1 MRSFLMPVDKK
12 LVEKI
17 SKLSRLNID
26 ESKINEFVSNFE
38 EILNYIDLLE
48 QVPDNSNQNEEDL
61 TSDYATR
68 DDSIIEKLSND
79 EVLMNAKNKDGNF
92 FAVKKVID
100 EE

>member
-1 MRSFLMPVDKK
+1 MPVDKE

-26 ESKINEFVSNFE
+26 ESKINDFVSNFE
-38 EILNYIDLLE
+38 EILNYINLLE
-48 QVPDNSNQNEEDL
+48 QVPDNDKQNGEDL
-61 TSDYATR
+61 ISDYATR
-68 DDSIIEKLSND
+68 DDSVIEKLSNE

-92 FAVKKVID
+92 FTVKKVID

>member
-1 MRSFLMPVDKK
+1 MPVDKK

-26 ESKINEFVSNFE
+26 ESKINDFVLNFE

-48 QVPDNSNQNEEDL
+48 QVPDNSNQNQEDL

>member
-1 MRSFLMPVDKK
+1 MPVDKK

-26 ESKINEFVSNFE
+26 ESKINDFVSNFE

-48 QVPDNSNQNEEDL
+48 QVPDNSNQNQEDL

-68 DDSIIEKLSND
+68 DDNIIEKLSND

>member
-1 MRSFLMPVDKK
+1 MPVDKK

-26 ESKINEFVSNFE
+26 ESKINDFVLNFE

-48 QVPDNSNQNEEDL
+48 QVPDSSDQNQEDL

>member
-26 ESKINEFVSNFE
+26 ESKINDFVSNFE

>member
-1 MRSFLMPVDKK
+1 MPVDKE

-26 ESKINEFVSNFE
+26 KSKINDFVSNFE
-38 EILNYIDLLE
+38 EILNYINLLE
-48 QVPDNSNQNEEDL
+48 QVPDNDKQNEEDL
-61 TSDYATR
+61 ISDYATR
-68 DDSIIEKLSND
+68 DDSVIEKLSNE

-92 FAVKKVID
+92 FTVKKVID

>member
-1 MRSFLMPVDKK
+1 MPVDKK

-26 ESKINEFVSNFE
+26 ESKINDFVSNFE

-79 EVLMNAKNKDGNF
+79 EVLMNAKNKDGKF

>member
-26 ESKINEFVSNFE
+26 ESKINDFVLNFE

-48 QVPDNSNQNEEDL
+48 QVPDNSNQNQEDL

>member
-1 MRSFLMPVDKK
+1 MPIDKK

-26 ESKINEFVSNFE
+26 ESKINDFVSNFE

-48 QVPDNSNQNEEDL
+48 QVPDNSNKNKEDL

>member
-1 MRSFLMPVDKK
+1 MPVDKE

-26 ESKINEFVSNFE
+26 ESKINDFVSNFE
-38 EILNYIDLLE
+38 EILNYINLLE
-48 QVPDNSNQNEEDL
+48 QAPDNDKQNEEDL
-61 TSDYATR
+61 ISDYATR
-68 DDSIIEKLSND
+68 DDSVIEKLSNE

-92 FAVKKVID
+92 FTVKKVID

>member
-1 MRSFLMPVDKK
+1 MPVDKE

-26 ESKINEFVSNFE
+26 ESKINDFVSNFE
-38 EILNYIDLLE
+38 EILNYINLLE
-48 QVPDNSNQNEEDL
+48 QVPDNNKQNEEDL
-61 TSDYATR
+61 ISEYATR
-68 DDSIIEKLSND
+68 DDSVIEKLSNK

-92 FAVKKVID
+92 FRVKKVID

>member
-1 MRSFLMPVDKK
+1 MPVDKE

-26 ESKINEFVSNFE
+26 ESKINDFVSNFE
-38 EILNYIDLLE
+38 EILNYINLLE
-48 QVPDNSNQNEEDL
+48 QVPDNNKQNEEDL
-61 TSDYATR
+61 ISDYATR
-68 DDSIIEKLSND
+68 DDSVIEKLSNK

-92 FAVKKVID
+92 FTVKKVID

>member
-1 MRSFLMPVDKK
+1 MPVDKK

-26 ESKINEFVSNFE
+26 ESKINDFVSNFE
-38 EILNYIDLLE
+38 EILNYINLLE
-48 QVPDNSNQNEEDL
+48 QVPDNSNQNQEDL

>member
-1 MRSFLMPVDKK
+1 MPVDKK

-26 ESKINEFVSNFE
+26 ESKINDFVSNFE

-48 QVPDNSNQNEEDL
+48 QVPDNSNQNKEDL

>member
-1 MRSFLMPVDKK
+1 MPVDKE

-26 ESKINEFVSNFE
+26 ESKINDFVSNFE
-38 EILNYIDLLE
+38 EILNYINQLE
-48 QVPDNSNQNEEDL
+48 QVPDNDKQNEEDL
-61 TSDYATR
+61 ISDYATR
-68 DDSIIEKLSND
+68 DDSVIEKLSNE

-92 FAVKKVID
+92 FTVKKVID

>member
-1 MRSFLMPVDKK
+1 MPVDKE

-26 ESKINEFVSNFE
+26 ESKINDFVLNFE
-38 EILNYIDLLE
+38 EILNYINLLE
-48 QVPDNSNQNEEDL
+48 QVPDNDKQNEEDL
-61 TSDYATR
+61 ISDYATR
-68 DDSIIEKLSND
+68 DDSVIEKLSNE

-92 FAVKKVID
+92 FTVKKVID

>member
-1 MRSFLMPVDKK
+1 MPVDKE

-26 ESKINEFVSNFE
+26 ESKINDFVSNFE
-38 EILNYIDLLE
+38 EILNYINLLE
-48 QVPDNSNQNEEDL
+48 QVPDNNKQNEEDL
-61 TSDYATR
+61 ISEYSTR
-68 DDSIIEKLSND
+68 DDSVIEKLSNE

-92 FAVKKVID
+92 FTVKKVID

>member
-26 ESKINEFVSNFE
+26 ESKINDFVSNFE

-68 DDSIIEKLSND
+68 DDSIVEKLSND

>member
-1 MRSFLMPVDKK
+1 MPVDKE

-26 ESKINEFVSNFE
+26 ESKINDFVSNFE
-38 EILNYIDLLE
+38 EILNYINLLE
-48 QVPDNSNQNEEDL
+48 QVPDNNKQNEEDL
-61 TSDYATR
+61 ISEYATR
-68 DDSIIEKLSND
+68 DDSVIEKLSNK

-92 FAVKKVID
+92 FTVKKVID

>member
-1 MRSFLMPVDKK
+1 MPVDKK

-26 ESKINEFVSNFE
+26 ESKINDFVSNFK

>member
-1 MRSFLMPVDKK
+1 MPVDKK

-26 ESKINEFVSNFE
+26 ESKISDFVSNFE

-48 QVPDNSNQNEEDL
+48 QVPDNSNQNQEDL

>member
-1 MRSFLMPVDKK
+1 MPVDKK

-26 ESKINEFVSNFE
+26 KSKINDFVSNFE

-48 QVPDNSNQNEEDL
+48 QVPNNSNQNQEDL

>member
-1 MRSFLMPVDKK
+1 MPVDKE

-26 ESKINEFVSNFE
+26 ESKINDFVSNFE
-38 EILNYIDLLE
+38 EILNYINLLK
-48 QVPDNSNQNEEDL
+48 QVPDNDKQNEEDL
-61 TSDYATR
+61 ISDYATR
-68 DDSIIEKLSND
+68 DDSVIEKLSNE

-92 FAVKKVID
+92 FTVKKVID

>member
-26 ESKINEFVSNFE
+26 ESKINDFVSNFE

-48 QVPDNSNQNEEDL
+48 QVPDNSNQNKEDL

>member
-1 MRSFLMPVDKK
+1 MPVDKK

-26 ESKINEFVSNFE
+26 ESKINDFVSNFE

>member
-26 ESKINEFVSNFE
+26 ESKINDFVLNFE

-48 QVPDNSNQNEEDL
+48 QVPDSSDQNQEDL

>member
-1 MRSFLMPVDKK
+1 MPVDKK

-26 ESKINEFVSNFE
+26 ESKINDFVSNFE

-48 QVPDNSNQNEEDL
+48 QVPDNSNQNQEDL

>member
-1 MRSFLMPVDKK
+1 MPVDKE

-26 ESKINEFVSNFE
+26 ESKINDFVSNFE
-38 EILNYIDLLE
+38 EILNYINLLE
-48 QVPDNSNQNEEDL
+48 QVPDNYKQNEEDL
-61 TSDYATR
+61 ISDYATR
-68 DDSIIEKLSND
+68 DDSVIEKLSNE

-92 FAVKKVID
+92 FTVKKVID

>member
-1 MRSFLMPVDKK
+1 MSVDKK

-26 ESKINEFVSNFE
+26 ESKINDFVSNFE
-38 EILNYIDLLE
+38 EILNYINLLE
-48 QVPDNSNQNEEDL
+48 QVPDNSNQNQEDL

>member
-1 MRSFLMPVDKK
+1 MV
-12 LVEKI
+12 
-17 SKLSRLNID
+17 
-26 ESKINEFVSNFE
+26 FE

-48 QVPDNSNQNEEDL
+48 QVPDNSNQNQEDL

-68 DDSIIEKLSND
+68 DDNIIEKLSND

>member
-1 MRSFLMPVDKK
+1 MPVDKK

-26 ESKINEFVSNFE
+26 ESKINDFVSNFE

-68 DDSIIEKLSND
+68 DDSIVEKLSND

>member
-1 MRSFLMPVDKK
+1 MPVDKK

-26 ESKINEFVSNFE
+26 ESKINDFVSNFE

-48 QVPDNSNQNEEDL
+48 QVPVNSNQNQEDL

>member
-1 MRSFLMPVDKK
+1 MPVDKE

-26 ESKINEFVSNFE
+26 ESKINDFVSNFE

-48 QVPDNSNQNEEDL
+48 QVPNNSNQNQEDL